1 MSSMNLMHFIV
12 IVPIIL
18 AVLLVPVARVLR
30 RAGFS
35 GYWCVLSVIPLA
47 GLIGLWV
54 FAFISW
60 PSIDEPAT
68 RRAA

>member
-1 MSSMNLMHFIV
+1 MSSTNMMHFIL

-18 AVLLVPVARVLR
+18 AIFLVPVARVLR

-35 GYWCVLSVIPLA
+35 SVWCVLSVIPLV

-54 FAFISW
+54 FAFIPW
-60 PSIDEPAT
+60 PAIDQPAT
-68 RRAA
+68 RGSA